1 MTTNLFVK
9 RALSLRVPSAP
20 PRAVGVAAP
29 VVVPIPAPYVPP
41 PVNVATPISPQ
52 PKKPDVEDIR
62 TAFRFGMQ
70 QVTVAVHHAS
80 EVPGRFLASLVG
92 GR

>member
-20 PRAVGVAAP
+20 PRAVAVAAP
-29 VVVPIPAPYVPP
+29 VVVPIPASYAPP
-41 PVNVATPISPQ
+41 PYVATPVSPQ
-52 PKKPDVEDIR
+52 PKKPDVEDVR
-62 TAFRFGMQ
+62 LGFAFGMQ
-70 QVTVAVHHAS
+70 EVRIGLHATS
-80 EVPGRFLASLVG
+80 EAAAKFGASLVG